1 MNIVSTN
8 MTVVDF
14 CDALARGDIT
24 VNKKYQRSEKVW
36 PQVARS
42 YLIETILLDYPIPKM
57 YLYQITDLRRRKTT
71 KEIVDGQQRS
81 STIRDFY
88 NDSFALSVDNTD
100 VRGRTFSQLDDVLQ
114 NKFLTF
120 SLSFDLFV
128 AATDDQV
135 VEVFRRMNSYTVPL
149 NDEEKRHASY
159 QGKFKWFV
167 NRIAQKFS
175 TFFLDIGLYSEKQ
188 LVRMSDTKLLTEV
201 CDAFVHGIRTTNKKS
216 LDELYKSRD
225 KDFAEEGNFEGRLT
239 EAFDHVRDWTA
250 VLGGNLM
257 KPYIMYALV
266 LAVTHVRR
274 RVDTLQGLFV
284 SPRLRQ
290 FNLEQVVPNLLA
302 LSDALEN
309 PDDASPYSDFVEACT
324 SKTNTR
330 EQRTRRFLWMC
341 RALTSDLSA

>member
-14 CDALARGDIT
+14 CEALARGDIT

-57 YLYQITDLRRRKTT
+57 YLYQVTDVRRRKTI

-81 STIRDFY
+81 SAIRDFY
-88 NDSFALSVDNTD
+88 NDTFSLSVDTAD
-100 VRGRTFSQLDDVLQ
+100 VNGRTYSQLDEVFQ
-114 NKFLTF
+114 HKFLSF

-167 NRIAQKFS
+167 NRIATKFS
-175 TFFLDIGLYSEKQ
+175 TFFLEIGLYSEKQ
-188 LVRMSDTKLLTEV
+188 LVRMADTKLLTEV
-201 CDAFVHGIRTTNKKS
+201 CDAFVNGIRTTNKKS
-216 LDELYKSRD
+216 LDDLYRSRD
-225 KDFAEEGNFEGRLT
+225 REFGDETDFERRLT
-239 EAFDHVRDWTA
+239 ESFDHLRDWTEI
-250 VLGGNLM
+250 LGGNLTSARS
-257 KPYIMYALV
+257 KSDPPV
-266 LAVTHVRR
+266 LSKN
-274 RVDTLQGLFV
+274 DPGTL
-284 SPRLRQ
+284 
-290 FNLEQVVPNLLA
+290 
-302 LSDALEN
+302 
-309 PDDASPYSDFVEACT
+309 
-324 SKTNTR
+324 
-330 EQRTRRFLWMC
+330 
-341 RALTSDLSA
+341 